1 VTFNGQ
7 DQGAMQGNGD
17 VADKTYTKT

>member
-1 VTFNGQ
+1 VTFNGH